1 MCTVSVIPLPSA
13 GFRLVTNRDESRRRA
28 AADPPEWRGP
38 PALPVRALW
47 PTDTHAG
54 GTWVAAA
61 ETGLALALLNVNAPG
76 GESAPPR
83 AGRRSR
89 GLLIPSLIDA
99 LTADEAADRL
109 AAADLARFDPFRLV
123 AVQPDARGVPRSL
136 DAVWDGERLHL
147 TAHGQAAVCFASSGL
162 GDAVVLPRLPLFEE
176 LVVAPGPTPEAQ
188 DAFHAHRWPHRPEIS
203 VLMSRDAARTVSV
216 TAVEVTPAARAASRA
231 APRSA
236 SRAGPRGGAPGGGWS
251 VRMAY
256 RPVPEA
262 VVVGGEWGEWGEW
275 GWGDGLFAPEGRGPV
290 AAGGATPGS
299 GCSQPGEAQPV
310 EAEPVGIVRFC
321 AQGRR
326 GVGTTPPPPAPARGA
341 RPRRWPGRA
350 MRSGARGNRDCPT
363 ASARRRPRCTGCA
376 ARSRS
381 CAAVRSPSARR
392 SMPRIASL
400 FSRR

>member
-1 MCTVSVIPLPSA
+1 MSPVCTVSVIPLPSA

-231 APRSA
+231 C
-236 SRAGPRGGAPGGGWS
+236 GW
-251 VRMAY
+251 RTA
-256 RPVPEA
+256 RCRRRWWW
-262 VVVGGEWGEWGEW
+262 GGEWGEWGEW
-275 GWGDGLFAPEGRGPV
+275 GWGGRPLRS
-290 AAGGATPGS
+290 GGARACSRGWRDAGQRLLATRGS
-299 GCSQPGEAQPV
+299 AT
-310 EAEPVGIVRFC
+310 
-321 AQGRR
+321 R
-326 GVGTTPPPPAPARGA
+326 G
-341 RPRRWPGRA
+341 
-350 MRSGARGNRDCPT
+350 SGARGHR
-363 ASARRRPRCTGCA
+363 SFLRARPERRGNHTPPSR
-376 ARSRS
+376 ARSGS
-381 CAAVRSPSARR
+381 PPSALAWARHAIRR
-392 SMPRIASL
+392 TR
-400 FSRR
+400 

>member
-262 VVVGGEWGEWGEW
+262 VVVGGRVGGV
-275 GWGDGLFAPEGRGPV
+275 GGVGVGGTASSLRRGDGL
-290 AAGGATPGS
+290 
-299 GCSQPGEAQPV
+299 
-310 EAEPVGIVRFC
+310 
-321 AQGRR
+321 
-326 GVGTTPPPPAPARGA
+326 
-341 RPRRWPGRA
+341 
-350 MRSGARGNRDCPT
+350 
-363 ASARRRPRCTGCA
+363 
-376 ARSRS
+376 
-381 CAAVRSPSARR
+381 
-392 SMPRIASL
+392 
-400 FSRR
+400 